1 MNLILLIGI
10 IILAGFL
17 GKKLSNW
24 IKLPGVTGYL
34 IIGILLGQSLFN
46 LINPQF
52 LVKTGFITDIVL
64 GIVGFIIGSQLVFRK
79 FRRIGKGILIMLLT
93 ESFAAFLLVSIT
105 IFILTR
111 RIDLAL
117 ILGAIAPASAPA
129 GTIAVIQEYRS
140 KGRLTNTLL
149 AIVGLD
155 DGLCIM
161 IYVFMVAIVKVVVF
175 SPESISFLKIFF
187 IPIYKILLSI
197 IIGGCGGLLLSFVL
211 RKIHTREET
220 MIIVFGFILLF
231 SGISNFLNVS
241 LILANLSMGIVVVNL
256 FPLLTTRLSRMFDE
270 TVPILYIIFFV
281 LAGAHLNVRLLP
293 AMGIM
298 GLFYILSRGVGKI
311 SGASFGAFISR
322 APKKIKKYLGLG
334 LLSQAGVAIG
344 LSLLTIREFS
354 LYGETGLEFAAI
366 IVTTIAATTV
376 VFEVI
381 GPITAKIAITKAGEV
396 KKKDKG

>member
-34 IIGILLGQSLFN
+34 IIGVLLGQSLFN

-161 IYVFMVAIVKVVVF
+161 IYVFMVAIVKVAVF

-298 GLFYILSRGVGKI
+298 GLFYILSRGVG
-311 SGASFGAFISR
+311 
-322 APKKIKKYLGLG
+322 
-334 LLSQAGVAIG
+334 
-344 LSLLTIREFS
+344 
-354 LYGETGLEFAAI
+354 
-366 IVTTIAATTV
+366 
-376 VFEVI
+376 
-381 GPITAKIAITKAGEV
+381 
-396 KKKDKG
+396 